1 MKNLS
6 RIFLSGL
13 VTVVPLALTVA
24 VLVWLGVQSE
34 KLLGG
39 AVRLLLPDAL
49 VFPGLGLI
57 LGIGVVFGVGLLMQ
71 LWLVQQLFRFGEAL
85 LGRIPLIKTIYGS
98 IRDVMQMFSRHDGE
112 DTGKPVIVRL
122 PGREEALL
130 GFVTRDGLNDELG
143 GGDTVAVYLPMSY
156 QIGGYT
162 LLLARERVEPLDMSA
177 QDAMRFVLTAGL
189 ATHDVDAPATSA
201 RGLGKSEVDASATST
216 RGKSEVDAPAKS
228 TQRDAGT
235 GPGSRAPDKPSG
247 KPKS

>member
-13 VTVVPLALTVA
+13 VAVVPLALTA
-24 VLVWLGVQSE
+24 ALLVWLGVQSE
-34 KLLGG
+34 RLLGG
-39 AVRLLLPDAL
+39 SVRLLLPDSL

-71 LWLVQQLFRFGEAL
+71 LWLVQQLFQFGEAL

-130 GFVTRDGLNDELG
+130 GFVTRDGLSKELG
-143 GGDTVAVYLPMSY
+143 GEDTVAVYLPMSY

-162 LLLARERVEPLDMSA
+162 LLLAHDQVEPLDMSA
-177 QDAMRFVLTAGL
+177 QDAMRFVLTAGIG
-189 ATHDVDAPATSA
+189 TRDADA
-201 RGLGKSEVDASATST
+201 R
-216 RGKSEVDAPAKS
+216 AKS
-228 TQRDAGT
+228 TPGTREADGRARSTNAGT
-235 GPGSRAPDKPSG
+235 EGNRPPKPDRE
-247 KPKS
+247 PK